1 MDQPKPASTPAA
13 APALRKRT
21 QINKANRMVFVW
33 VAGASVVLGFAL
45 VAAIF
50 LGQRLVY
57 NEKVLAAKA
66 DTIHTLKEDNQ
77 AIPDLEDNVR
87 ALNANEALAS
97 VKANDSDQALQVVLD
112 ALPSGANSPA
122 FGASMQQKLL
132 ANIPGLTLDSLN
144 VDPVVGVETS
154 GDDSTSDDTTLS
166 DNAIGFDFKVEG
178 NKTALQTALGNIE
191 RSIRPISLDTIHIQ
205 GSLDGNQSATM
216 EVTGETYY
224 QPAVNFQLQ
233 NKVIKK

>member
-1 MDQPKPASTPAA
+1 
-13 APALRKRT
+13 
-21 QINKANRMVFVW
+21 
-33 VAGASVVLGFAL
+33 
-45 VAAIF
+45 
-50 LGQRLVY
+50 
-57 NEKVLAAKA
+57 
-66 DTIHTLKEDNQ
+66 LKEDNQ